1 MSARARVRCVA
12 LLAAGM
18 AVIAA
23 GLARLTAQ
31 TPTLTLTGDAVHVRA
46 PEFHFLQGDLL
57 TRLRDGRSARIDVRL
72 DILARR
78 DGTPVAHAEQAF
90 NVSFDLWEERFAI
103 AKAGPPA
110 RSVTHLT
117 SAAAEAWCVDNVT
130 VPVAELGTNRSAPL
144 WIRLTLRVHEDPAPR
159 EADGDPPFSIRHLID
174 ALSRRS
180 PAEDP
185 ARVLTAGPIRLM
197 P

>member
-1 MSARARVRCVA
+1 MTV
-12 LLAAGM
+12 
-18 AVIAA
+18 VIAA
-23 GLARLTAQ
+23 LARLTAQ
-31 TPTLTLTGDAVHVRA
+31 SPTMTLVSDTVHVRA
-46 PEFHFLQGDLL
+46 PEFHFLQGELL

-78 DGTPVAHAEQAF
+78 EGTPVTHAEQGY
-90 NVSFDLWEERFAI
+90 NVSFDLWEERFAV

-110 RSVTHLT
+110 RPVTHLT

-130 VPVAELGTNRSAPL
+130 VPVAELGSNRSAPL
-144 WIRLTLRVHEDPAPR
+144 WIKLTLRVHDEPPPR
-159 EADGDPPFSIRHLID
+159 EADADPPFSIRHLID

-180 PAEDP
+180 HAEDP